1 MPARTTWRHFA
12 ANMPVTTTVQSSM
25 IGRDLPGSCV
35 RHASLAS
42 GTSGQTAGDLDMS
55 RVNWSKPEHSCLEKT
70 LPGSCFSA
78 GGSDGKRSW
87 SSAGRSS
94 VPAEEHHEQ

>member
-1 MPARTTWRHFA
+1 MSRRELEQARTL
-12 ANMPVTTTVQSSM
+12 
-25 IGRDLPGSCV
+25 LPGED
-35 RHASLAS
+35 ASRLLLL
-42 GTSGQTAGDLDMS
+42 G
-55 RVNWSKPEHSCLEKT
+55 
-70 LPGSCFSA
+70 